1 MKFRKRIN
9 SFRTSQKHHTTHYY
23 YKVIIQDELERFD
36 FLVFRFPYDFY
47 QTAEVFRMHITDVSD
62 TEGICF

>member
-1 MKFRKRIN
+1 MMMN
-9 SFRTSQKHHTTHYY
+9 SFRTSHEHHTTYQLAIY
-23 YKVIIQDELERFD
+23 QDELERFD

-47 QTAEVFRMHITDVSD
+47 QTAEIFRMHITDVSD